1 MAAGGVTD
9 VQDFQNSIEIDDYAR
24 FAVDEYSDQ
33 QVYNDVLN
41 LIATILVYL
50 LWRFNVLI

>member
-1 MAAGGVTD
+1 MTD